1 MLHTELIRSFPSN
14 SQERVRI
21 EIGVIEDLGRHKPTE
36 TFNLTLDINQ
46 YVAFIEEKID
56 MMDYVA
62 TVKIIYPFGS
72 PLIIEDEKSPLMYEK
87 NYIEIEFL

>member
-1 MLHTELIRSFPSN
+1 MLHTELIRSFPSD

-21 EIGVIEDLGRHKPTE
+21 EIGVIEDLVRRKPTE
-36 TFNLTLDINQ
+36 TFNLTLDMNQ
-46 YVAFIEEKID
+46 FVAFVEEKID
-56 MMDYVA
+56 MMNDVP

-72 PLIIEDEKSPLMYEK
+72 PLIIEGEKTVMYEK

>member
-1 MLHTELIRSFPSN
+1 MLHTELIQSYPSN

-21 EIGVIEDLGRHKPTE
+21 EIGVIEDLVTRKPTE
-36 TFNLTLDINQ
+36 TFNLNLDVNQ
-46 YVAFIEEKID
+46 YVAFVEEKID
-56 MMDYVA
+56 MMNHIP

-72 PLIIEDEKSPLMYEK
+72 PRIIQGEKTVMSEK

>member
-14 SQERVRI
+14 SQEKVRI
-21 EIGVIEDLGRHKPTE
+21 EIGVIEDLVIRKPTE

-46 YVAFIEEKID
+46 YVTFVEKKID
-56 MMDYVA
+56 MMNHVP

-72 PLIIEDEKSPLMYEK
+72 PLIIEGDKTVMYEK
-87 NYIEIEFL
+87 NYIEIKFL